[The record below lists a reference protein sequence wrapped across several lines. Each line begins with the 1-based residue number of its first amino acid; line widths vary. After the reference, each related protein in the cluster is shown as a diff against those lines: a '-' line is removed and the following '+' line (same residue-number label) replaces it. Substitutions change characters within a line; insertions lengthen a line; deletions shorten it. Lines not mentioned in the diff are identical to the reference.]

1 MVYLSRYGFA
11 QTHYLKY
18 RLRLTHR
25 KRKKGNWMSLSPP
38 PLLLKIG
45 YFWSIKL
52 RWGRWKNYLMTNFL
66 GWELFPSG
74 GSTVGT
80 LGPCILL
87 NVPKVGHPTVYRER
101 LHIIHIGQFAYR
113 ERLNMILI
121 GQPVWRKRPNII
133 HIGQPVCR

>member
-52 RWGRWKNYLMTNFL
+52 RWGRWKNYLETNFF
-66 GWELFPSG
+66 GWELFSSD

-80 LGPCILL
+80 LGKCISQ
-87 NVPKVGHPTVYRER
+87 NVPILVIANRHVICLFMGYWVWSVQPLEEKLYEFQT
-101 LHIIHIGQFAYR
+101 IILKIVKNF
-113 ERLNMILI
+113 EKLSKI
-121 GQPVWRKRPNII
+121 
-133 HIGQPVCR
+133 